1 MHPDEIRPRLT
12 SILIE
17 ILGADPDKISDT
29 TLIEDIAADSLEI
42 TQVVMEVEAV
52 FGIEIAD
59 KDADTLKTVG
69 DVVALVGASK
79 P

>member
-1 MHPDEIRPRLT
+1 MHPDAIRPRLT
-12 SILIE
+12 SIFIE

-59 KDADTLKTVG
+59 KDADTLMTVG
-69 DVVALVGASK
+69 DVVALVSASK